1 MNTPHCNPPIW
12 DVPNHLFQFDYRHPL
27 IMGIVNVTPDS
38 FSDGGKFLNRQNAI
52 EHGLQLA
59 TEGANI
65 LDVGGESTRPY
76 AEPVSLEEEL
86 TRVIPIVS
94 QLAKETETPI
104 SIDTTK
110 AEVAR
115 QAIAAGATIV
125 NDISG
130 LLFDSEMPSVC
141 AKQNVGVIVMH
152 TAGKPQTMQDAPQY
166 QNVVTE
172 ICDFFK
178 KRIAALEEQ
187 GISQNQIVIDPGIGF
202 GKTASHNLEILS
214 NINTFRA
221 LGRPIMIGHSRKR
234 FLEKVIGRKVDE
246 RLAGTLGVAIAVAQQ
261 GANILRVHDV
271 QAIQETLIA
280 WRTVAELTSEKK

>member
-1 MNTPHCNPPIW
+1 
-12 DVPNHLFQFDYRHPL
+12 
-27 IMGIVNVTPDS
+27 MGIVNVTPDS